1 MSFITIKKISVKEV
15 PQIITLLN
23 TTLSF
28 GLANYN
34 NVSQYIQSTYAYCAL
49 DNNKVVGIITS
60 KELMDPASEFL
71 QHENVLQK
79 LNECQINHA
88 IIVKQLAVAQY
99 YRGQGI
105 GTNLL
110 DQLLKQH
117 AGRNFVTVGWIT
129 PSGWNAKSIFHK
141 NSFQPLIYVKEFWLK
156 DSLLKKYDCPYC
168 KKFGPGCSCSAVIC
182 IKD

>member
-1 MSFITIKKISVKEV
+1 MSYITIKKISEKDV

-23 TTLSF
+23 STLSF
-28 GLANYN
+28 GLANN
-34 NVSQYIQSTYAYCAL
+34 DNVSQNIQSAYAYCAL
-49 DNNKVVGIITS
+49 DNNKVVGVITS

-79 LNECQINHA
+79 INDHQLNHA
-88 IIVKQLAVAQY
+88 IIVKHLAVAES

-105 GTNLL
+105 GNNLL

-117 AGRNFVTVGWIT
+117 EGRNFVTVGWIT

-141 NSFQPLIYVKEFWLK
+141 NGFQPLIYVKEFWLK
-156 DSLLKKYDCPYC
+156 DSLLKDYECPYC
-168 KKFGPGCSCSAVIC
+168 IKTGPGCSCSALIC
-182 IKD
+182 IK